1 MQTIG
6 ILCLHRR
13 PKQRDTLRLPNSSVQ
28 LPNPRPFIESCIKA
42 RLSVWGCKADE
53 IKLDEVKVGTTKENL
68 EAAIKGESHERDARY
83 PEFLSQANQDKAT
96 AAVRSFTFAVNAEKE
111 HAKLYQDA
119 LDNLGHNA
127 ATDYFVCSVCGFT
140 TTQLPAKN
148 CPSCH
153 NGVEKFLK
161 IS

>member
-1 MQTIG
+1 MPSNTASLGNQFTAISG
-6 ILCLHRR
+6 KERT
-13 PKQRDTLRLPNSSVQ
+13 D
-28 LPNPRPFIESCIKA
+28 
-42 RLSVWGCKADE
+42 ADC
-53 IKLDEVKVGTTKENL
+53 G
-68 EAAIKGESHERDARY
+68 
-83 PEFLSQANQDKAT
+83 
-96 AAVRSFTFAVNAEKE
+96 KE
-111 HAKLYQDA
+111 HAKLYQNA